1 MAVPA
6 GRPSAAVTP
15 VAVPGSIAELKGHA
29 PNDVPAVASER
40 GARQHIGGKGSANV
54 QSLCAAV
61 LRVGQLPGG
70 DLIYRCGPSN
80 STASPPPGAGQ
91 GAPALPSKLHTCL
104 LAGTGCDTAAF
115 AQRKDKKHG
124 PCVPSPTSVSRK
136 STSSSPAS
144 FVFAFRNRLSF
155 QYVDTWPRSG

>member
-80 STASPPPGAGQ
+80 STASRPPRRWAR
-91 GAPALPSKLHTCL
+91 S
-104 LAGTGCDTAAF
+104 
-115 AQRKDKKHG
+115 
-124 PCVPSPTSVSRK
+124 PSPPQQTAYVS
-136 STSSSPAS
+136 AS
-144 FVFAFRNRLSF
+144 RDGL
-155 QYVDTWPRSG
+155 